1 MDFTSLTIQ
10 VLEGLKHIAGSYG
23 LAIIL
28 LTIIIRLVLWPL
40 SVSQQRSMKKM
51 QNLSPKLKEIQNRYK
66 SDPQVMQKKMMEFYK
81 EHKFNPMGGCFPLIL
96 QMPVFILLYSALMSP
111 QFIEMAGKS
120 SFLFINRLDATMQ
133 SHSGVAGDHIFGV
146 EKNDKFTAEKVITVY
161 KKNGSTQKAELTDP
175 KAAVEKQGE
184 IVPGKPVDLKVK
196 LDAIHLPFS
205 ELDKV
210 QKASVKVVN
219 ENTKEIET
227 LNFSRKDS
235 NLISQAETEA
245 VKKVFHPD
253 VMVLVILF
261 AITMF
266 ASQKVMTSMTDT
278 SSMEPAQQAMQKQ
291 MSMMMP
297 FMITSM
303 FIFFP
308 IPAGVLLYL
317 IVSNVIQVVQ
327 TWIINRQIDIENSL
341 KPQTVT
347 GNVPNDAKQAKAKA
361 TNTKAIETESEN

>member
-1 MDFTSLTIQ
+1 MDFTALTLQILQ
-10 VLEGLKHIAGSYG
+10 GLKHIAGSYG

-28 LTIIIRLVLWPL
+28 LTVMIRLLMWPL
-40 SVSQQRSMKKM
+40 SVSQQKSMKKM
-51 QNLSPKLKEIQNRYK
+51 QNLSPKLKEIQNKYK

-96 QMPVFILLYSALMSP
+96 QMPVFILLYSALISP
-111 QFIEMAGKS
+111 QFIEMAGNS

-133 SHSGVAGDHIFGV
+133 SHSGVTGDHIFGA
-146 EKNDKFTAEKVITVY
+146 EKNDKFIAEKVITIY
-161 KKNGSTQKAELTDP
+161 KKNGEIKKAELTNP
-175 KAAVEKQGE
+175 NAAIEKQGD
-184 IVPGKPVDLKVK
+184 ITPGKPVDLKVK
-196 LDAIHLPFS
+196 LDAINLPFS

-210 QKASVKVVN
+210 EKANLKIVN

-227 LNFSRKDS
+227 LDFNRKDS
-235 NLISQAETEA
+235 NLISEVKTEA

-261 AITMF
+261 ALTMF
-266 ASQKVMTSMTDT
+266 LSQKTMSSMTDT
-278 SSMEPAQQAMQKQ
+278 STMDPAQQAMQKQ

-317 IVSNVIQVVQ
+317 VVSNVIQVIQ
-327 TWIINRQIDIENSL
+327 TWIINKQLDTENGL
-341 KPQTVT
+341 IPQNIT
-347 GNVPNDAKQAKAKA
+347 GSVPNNAKQAKAK
-361 TNTKAIETESEN
+361 NTDTKVIETEIDN